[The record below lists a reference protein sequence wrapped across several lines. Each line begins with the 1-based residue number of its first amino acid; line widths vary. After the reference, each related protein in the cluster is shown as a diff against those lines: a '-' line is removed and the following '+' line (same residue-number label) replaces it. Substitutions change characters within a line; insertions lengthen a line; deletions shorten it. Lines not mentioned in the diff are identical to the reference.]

1 MEHIEWIQRLA
12 QSAGPVGLFLLS
24 IADSAG
30 IPTGGGPDVLL
41 VLQSSIVDHTRT
53 VAVLVAIAAV
63 GSTAGCLAMYYVG
76 RRSGRVAL
84 RRFSEQRV
92 EGIRRRL
99 KRHGPGHLPRRHGT
113 TTLSD
118 EIVCFVC
125 RCLRYETHSIWAQ
138 YTGRASHP
146 LWSGWLSWDAIRHR
160 GARVSASTR
169 CLDRGGISLLDDGCR
184 CLRPAATQAPNRQR
198 FFSLTYRGAFG
209 RTWRSPLD

>member
-1 MEHIEWIQRLA
+1 MELIEWIQRLA

-99 KRHGPGHLPRRHGT
+99 KRHGPWVIFLAVMAPPPYPTKLFVLCAGVFGMRPIPFGLSTLVGRLIRYGMGGYLGMRFGTEGLELVHQHAVWIGGVFLFLMMAAVVFALLRRK
-113 TTLSD
+113 
-118 EIVCFVC
+118 
-125 RCLRYETHSIWAQ
+125 LR
-138 YTGRASHP
+138 TGKDS
-146 LWSGWLSWDAIRHR
+146 
-160 GARVSASTR
+160 SA
-169 CLDRGGISLLDDGCR
+169 
-184 CLRPAATQAPNRQR
+184 
-198 FFSLTYRGAFG
+198 
-209 RTWRSPLD
+209 